1 VDLLCCR
8 GPHDLLQFLD
18 GSVAQLLDARKLL
31 EQKGGLN
38 FPNPWDLLHC
48 LNKGELGEHGALF
61 PEERVLAGLSGLLLN
76 LNGKIKGKGC
86 ERPLVDR

>member
-1 VDLLCCR
+1 MLCYR
-8 GPHDLLQFLD
+8 TPHDFLQFLD
-18 GSVAQLLDARKLL
+18 GSITQLLDAWKLL

-38 FPNPWDLLHC
+38 LPNPWDLLHS
-48 LNKGELGEHGALF
+48 LNKGELREPGALF

-76 LNGKIKGKGC
+76 LRGKIKEGC